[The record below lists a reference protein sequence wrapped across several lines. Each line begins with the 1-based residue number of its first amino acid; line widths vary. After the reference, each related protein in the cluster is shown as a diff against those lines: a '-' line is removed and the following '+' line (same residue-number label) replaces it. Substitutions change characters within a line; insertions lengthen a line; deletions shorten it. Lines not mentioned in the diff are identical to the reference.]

1 MSSLLQPSGIHID
14 DFYETQDTL
23 SWGVNPTYAHDWN
36 QSAVSEVKL
45 QISRRE
51 TPTLPTELMRQQ
63 EQSYFKFLPFA
74 PAEIRCLALNEIL
87 AEKIRACYQ
96 RNKARDIYDLG
107 MFATRPLNQGQI
119 RRMVVIK
126 LWQAR
131 DSFDPA
137 ALVKKFEEGRDFDW
151 DDLRQL
157 TRRSAEID
165 QERIT
170 RDCVRGFSF
179 LAALTPEEERLAQDS
194 YQREQALY
202 EEQKANILSL

>member
-1 MSSLLQPSGIHID
+1 MRISKEWATRTPPLDIERFFQALRDNTRLRLLNLKSK
-14 DFYETQDTL
+14 
-23 SWGVNPTYAHDWN
+23 
-36 QSAVSEVKL
+36 VKL

-96 RNKARDIYDLG
+96 RNKARNIYDLG
-107 MFATRPLNQGQI
+107 MFATRPLNQALI
-119 RRMVVIK
+119 RRTVVIK
-126 LWQAR
+126 LWQAH

-137 ALVKKFEEGRDFDW
+137 ALVKKFEDGRDFDW
-151 DDLRQL
+151 NDLRQL
-157 TRRSAEID
+157 TRQSAEID
-165 QERIT
+165 QDKIT

-194 YQREQALY
+194 YQREQVLY
-202 EEQKANILSL
+202 EELKANLPSL